1 MEQTTEEYDKDKAR
15 AFTQTM
21 LGIMNGGALSLMMSI
36 GHKTGLFDAMDG
48 ATPATSAEIAERSGL
63 SERYVREWLSAM
75 ACGGII
81 DYDVAAQTFQLPAE
95 HAGLL
100 TRRSGPLNLTVP
112 MQQVALLGEVE
123 ADIVEA
129 FHSGG
134 GVPYDKF
141 PRFQALMSE
150 QSGNRFDRTLI
161 DHIVPLLGIQEQLDQ
176 GIDVADVG
184 CGSGRALS
192 ILGSAFP
199 NSRFVGFDV
208 SEDGIAAAQQ
218 NSAGLSNVSFQVCD
232 AAQLDPVEQFDVVTT
247 FDTIHDQA
255 HPMDVLLGVH
265 RMLRSAGT
273 YLCVEPKASSLLEE
287 NIADPM
293 APFMYTVSTMHCM
306 TVSLAYD
313 GEGLGTAWGHQT
325 ATEYLTDAGFTNIE
339 ITGVRDD
346 RSNNY
351 FISKKP

>member
-1 MEQTTEEYDKDKAR
+1 MNQSADVYDKDKAR
-15 AFTQTM
+15 SFTQTM

-48 ATPATSAEIAERSGL
+48 APPATSSEIAERSGL

-81 DYDVAAQTFQLPAE
+81 DYNVSEETFQLPAE

-150 QSGNRFDRTLI
+150 QSGNRFDRTLV
-161 DHIVPLLGIQEQLDQ
+161 DHIVPLLGIQQQLEQ
-176 GIDVADVG
+176 GIDMADVG

-199 NSRFVGFDV
+199 DSRFVGFDV
-208 SEDGIAAAQQ
+208 SEDGIAAARQ
-218 NSAGLSNVSFQVCD
+218 NSSELSNVAFEICD

-247 FDTIHDQA
+247 FDAIHDQA
-255 HPMDVLLGVH
+255 RPMAVLEGVH
-265 RMLRSAGT
+265 RMLRSGGT
-273 YLCVEPKASSLLEE
+273 YLCVEPKASSLLED
-287 NIADPM
+287 NIQDPM

-306 TVSLAYD
+306 TVSLAQG
-313 GEGLGTAWGHQT
+313 GEGLGAMWGEEKT
-325 ATEYLTDAGFTNIE
+325 REYLHEAGFRSIDTHQLAHDIQNNWYV
-339 ITGVRDD
+339 VR
-346 RSNNY
+346 
-351 FISKKP
+351 K

>member
-1 MEQTTEEYDKDKAR
+1 MAEIDVTYDKDKAR

-48 ATPATSAEIAERSGL
+48 AEPASSTDIAERSGL

-75 ACGGII
+75 ACGGVINYNSTT
-81 DYDVAAQTFQLPAE
+81 DQFQLPAE

-112 MQQVALLGEVE
+112 MQQIGLLAEVE

-129 FHSGG
+129 FQSGG

-150 QSGNRFDRTLI
+150 TSGNRFDRTLI
-161 DHIVPLLGIQEQLDQ
+161 DQIVPLLGINDQLTS
-176 GIDVADVG
+176 GIDMADVG
-184 CGSGRALS
+184 CGSGKALG
-192 ILGSAFP
+192 ILGSAYP

-208 SEDGIAAAQQ
+208 SEWGIAAARE
-218 NSAGLSNVSFQVCD
+218 NSAGLDNVTFELCD
-232 AAQLDPVEQFDVVTT
+232 AAQLDASDRFDVVTT
-247 FDTIHDQA
+247 FDAIHDQA
-255 HPMDVLLGVH
+255 HPMAVLEGVN
-265 RMLRSAGT
+265 RMLRSGGT

-287 NIADPM
+287 NMQDPM

-306 TVSLAYD
+306 TVSLAYG

-325 ATEYLTDAGFTNIE
+325 ATEYLTAAGFADIE

-351 FISKKP
+351 FLSNKP

>member
-1 MEQTTEEYDKDKAR
+1 MNQSADVYDKDKAR
-15 AFTQTM
+15 SFTQTM

-36 GHKTGLFDAMDG
+36 GHKTGLFDVMDG
-48 ATPATSAEIAERSGL
+48 EAPATSSEIAERSGL

-81 DYDVAAQTFQLPAE
+81 DYNVSDETFQLPAE

-123 ADIVEA
+123 ADIVDA

-161 DHIVPLLGIQEQLDQ
+161 DHIVPLLGIQQQLEQ
-176 GIDVADVG
+176 GIDMADVG

-208 SEDGIAAAQQ
+208 SEDGIAAARQ
-218 NSAGLSNVSFQVCD
+218 NSSELTNVAFEICD
-232 AAQLDPVEQFDVVTT
+232 AAQRGDL
-247 FDTIHDQA
+247 
-255 HPMDVLLGVH
+255 PM
-265 RMLRSAGT
+265 RGT
-273 YLCVEPKASSLLEE
+273 
-287 NIADPM
+287 
-293 APFMYTVSTMHCM
+293 
-306 TVSLAYD
+306 
-313 GEGLGTAWGHQT
+313 
-325 ATEYLTDAGFTNIE
+325 
-339 ITGVRDD
+339 
-346 RSNNY
+346 
-351 FISKKP
+351 

>member
-247 FDTIHDQA
+247 FDAIHDQA

-265 RMLRSAGT
+265 RMLRSTGT